1 MARSDYK
8 TKAVDGQIVN
18 LTEDE
23 IDDCV
28 ASEKAAAADFAA
40 NGYKD
45 RRLNSYPDLKE
56 QFDMLY
62 HDMTAGKGTKDGEWY
77 KAIKAVK
84 DANVKPG

>member
-8 TKAVDGQIVN
+8 NKAVDGKIIA
-18 LTEDE
+18 LTEEE
-23 IDDCV
+23 IDECV
-28 ASEKAAAADFAA
+28 AREEAAAADDAA

-56 QFDMLY
+56 QFDLLF
-62 HDMTAGKGTKDGEWY
+62 HDMSAEKGTKDGEWY

>member
-8 TKAVDGQIVN
+8 NKVVNGQIVN
-18 LTEDE
+18 LTEAE

-28 ASEKAAAADFAA
+28 ASEEAAAAYLAA
-40 NGYKD
+40 HGYKD

-62 HDMTAGKGTKDGEWY
+62 HDMTAGKGTKDGDWY

-84 DANVKPG
+84 DANVKPD

>member
-8 TKAVDGQIVN
+8 NKAVDGKIIA
-18 LTEDE
+18 LTEEE
-23 IDDCV
+23 IDECV
-28 ASEKAAAADFAA
+28 SKEEAAAADYAA

-45 RRLNSYPDLKE
+45 RRLN
-56 QFDMLY
+56 F
-62 HDMTAGKGTKDGEWY
+62 HDMSAEKGTKDGEWY